1 MEMNFR
7 STTRG
12 LKLVKTKYMGL
23 VEFETEYIPDW
34 FLEEVLS
41 RLPLKCVFRL
51 KCVSKQWLSF
61 ISAPSFVNLY
71 ISRVSLSHKP
81 QPWTVLS
88 HRLHVKGTKFCPDP
102 PLMLDNMLSADENDL
117 IEYPIFSRYLY
128 LPLPQRSSW
137 RERYDIV
144 AVSDGL
150 VLYGRIV
157 FMENSIN
164 HMTDYHLYNPITHQC
179 VALPPPFLC
188 FRFVSTGFLT
198 QIEGGTL
205 KNYKVVRFGCQL
217 WEWHNLEFEIFCSE
231 IGSWRSVVVHSD
243 QAIQIAW
250 LRMPFS
256 FSGILHWID
265 RWLGIV
271 ACDPCRDSN
280 QCRIIGL
287 PSDIDKQCNNY
298 KNNGLY
304 SLCNVHQGRLRYF
317 EVSLAPSDPFGF
329 SGFSLWVLDDY
340 DSATWSLLHRTK
352 VTDILFDDIL
362 TSQGLTGSC
371 PAPLAFHPFDGNIV
385 CLSLGAYI
393 VTYNA
398 KTLKLEAH
406 GNPVATEYFYESTGW
421 LSWYAQVPPRLA
433 FLYVLPPWP
442 VSIPKYLS
450 MGKKE
455 DGV

>member
-1 MEMNFR
+1 
-7 STTRG
+7 
-12 LKLVKTKYMGL
+12 
-23 VEFETEYIPDW
+23 
-34 FLEEVLS
+34 
-41 RLPLKCVFRL
+41 
-51 KCVSKQWLSF
+51 
-61 ISAPSFVNLY
+61 
-71 ISRVSLSHKP
+71 
-81 QPWTVLS
+81 
-88 HRLHVKGTKFCPDP
+88 
-102 PLMLDNMLSADENDL
+102 
-117 IEYPIFSRYLY
+117 
-128 LPLPQRSSW
+128 
-137 RERYDIV
+137 
-144 AVSDGL
+144 
-150 VLYGRIV
+150 
-157 FMENSIN
+157 
-164 HMTDYHLYNPITHQC
+164 
-179 VALPPPFLC
+179 
-188 FRFVSTGFLT
+188 
-198 QIEGGTL
+198 
-205 KNYKVVRFGCQL
+205 
-217 WEWHNLEFEIFCSE
+217 
-231 IGSWRSVVVHSD
+231 
-243 QAIQIAW
+243 
-250 LRMPFS
+250 MPFS
-256 FSGILHWID
+256 FSGMLHWID

-287 PSDIDKQCNNY
+287 PSDIDKQCNDY

-352 VTDILFDDIL
+352 VTDIFFDDIL

-393 VTYNA
+393 VTYNV